1 MPRVRVVKVPY
12 VSDKATKDG
21 LNTPSETDVSRLIRA
36 EVDTWQPRRG
46 PDWPDILM
54 RMAASG
60 PSLWVV
66 YTAASAALV
75 VILFSAFLVG
85 SYFQVGALGSP
96 PVESQVHH

>member
-1 MPRVRVVKVPY
+1 MPY
-12 VSDKATKDG
+12 VSDNATQEG
-21 LNTPSETDVSRLIRA
+21 SNTPSEAEVSRMIRA
-36 EVDTWQPRRG
+36 EVDTWKPRRG

-54 RMAASG
+54 RIAASG
-60 PSLWVV
+60 PSPWVI

>member
-1 MPRVRVVKVPY
+1 MPY
-12 VSDKATKDG
+12 VSDNATQEG
-21 LNTPSETDVSRLIRA
+21 SNTPSEAEVSRMIRA
-36 EVDTWQPRRG
+36 EVDTWKPRRG

-54 RMAASG
+54 RIAASG
-60 PSLWVV
+60 PSPWVI

-75 VILFSAFLVG
+75 VILFSALLVG